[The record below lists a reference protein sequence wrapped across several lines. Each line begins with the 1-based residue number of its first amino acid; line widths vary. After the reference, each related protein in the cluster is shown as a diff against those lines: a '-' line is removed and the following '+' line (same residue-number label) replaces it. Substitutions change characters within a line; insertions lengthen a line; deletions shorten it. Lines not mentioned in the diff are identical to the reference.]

1 MILMEFAAGAGI
13 LLEKWLSG
21 HHCAEDHKN
30 PEKYQKFLF
39 SQMTDGA
46 RRADLGG
53 PPWAQ
58 TRPRRGPLAGRAWG
72 MSGRPGPPLT
82 KTFRVYHPHGNLR
95 SRGETQKYSAAA
107 TRRKTPERE
116 KLSGRRDLPGET
128 PSRRGRSTPSSPPSR
143 WTPSGSSSSPS
154 PPSLHL

>member
-1 MILMEFAAGAGI
+1 MISMEFIAGAGF
-13 LLEKWLSG
+13 LQEKWLSG
-21 HHCAEDHKN
+21 HHIAEDQEN

-72 MSGRPGPPLT
+72 VSGHPGPLLT
-82 KTFRVYHPHGNLR
+82 KTFGV
-95 SRGETQKYSAAA
+95 
-107 TRRKTPERE
+107 
-116 KLSGRRDLPGET
+116 
-128 PSRRGRSTPSSPPSR
+128 
-143 WTPSGSSSSPS
+143 
-154 PPSLHL
+154 